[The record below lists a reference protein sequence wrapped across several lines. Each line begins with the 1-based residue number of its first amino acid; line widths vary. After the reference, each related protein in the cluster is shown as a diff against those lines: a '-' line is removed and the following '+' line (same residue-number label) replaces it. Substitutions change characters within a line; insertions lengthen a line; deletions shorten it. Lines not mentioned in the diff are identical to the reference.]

1 MIRFVFVFSLFLS
14 QHSLAQDW
22 SKLWNGIGTRSQYT
36 NHGLVRAINW
46 NRAVYFGKPTVALA
60 AIRERAKESP
70 EDAQDLLVRLTHI
83 LEDQAPAGDYIVQLY
98 RDLLT
103 ESQRQQPLLP
113 TVLSQV
119 LAKLNWNR
127 IHGVNEYRSIRF
139 DPIDQ
144 VILQYVGTDFVIPP
158 AVLADNENSKSL
170 EILLQ
175 ILILSDSEASFE
187 RFSTWVNSI
196 PSTNTDALI
205 AVADTISP
213 FMSYKRYFDRSTENL
228 SSLGQAYVSLYKET
242 LAKLPADQATEQA
255 VQAIE
260 ALSVKNFSDY
270 EYFQY
275 IKAKPAIEFVWG
287 LQDDEVTDRV
297 IPALERVSALLERT
311 NHAIPNVILAM
322 ISGTTGVDG
331 SVTAAEIAEDQSV
344 MDQTQEVSPIALT
357 VANVILPAGEGIG
370 ATELLATIKR
380 ICNRAIKA
388 NDVNVMNSCA
398 NDFTKSLLTTLND
411 PGLSPDYRTLLE
423 TVGLSVFYDTIRYYR
438 GELFEVK
445 CNEEP
450 TAQNETANVLSAA
463 IPAQDISRS
472 LSSYCGLISVSSPLT
487 LQFRIL

>member
-14 QHSLAQDW
+14 QNSFAQDW
-22 SKLWNGIGTRSQYT
+22 SKLWNEIGTRSKYT
-36 NHGLVRAINW
+36 NAGLVRAINW
-46 NRAVYFGKPTVALA
+46 NRALYFGKPTYALS
-60 AIRERAKESP
+60 AIEERAGESP
-70 EDAQDLLVRLTHI
+70 EDAQDLLVRLTKI
-83 LEDQAPAGDYIVQLY
+83 LQGHAPAGDYIVQLY
-98 RDLLT
+98 RNLLI
-103 ESQRQQPLLP
+103 ESQRQLP
-113 TVLSQV
+113 VLPIVLTQV
-119 LAKLNWNR
+119 LAKLDWQR
-127 IHGVNEYRSIRF
+127 IQSVNEYRSIRF

-144 VILQYVGTDFVIPP
+144 VILQYVETDFVIPP
-158 AVLADNENSKSL
+158 AVLADSENARTL

-175 ILILSDSEASFE
+175 ILILSDSENSFE
-187 RFSTWVNSI
+187 RFSAWVNNI
-196 PSTNTDALI
+196 PATNTEALKSVL
-205 AVADTISP
+205 ATVSP
-213 FMSYKRYFDRSTENL
+213 FMSYNRYFDRSAGNL
-228 SSLGQAYVSLYKET
+228 SALGQAYVSLYKET

-275 IKAKPAIEFVWG
+275 IKAKPAIEYVWS

-297 IPALERVSALLERT
+297 VPALERVSALLERT
-311 NHAIPNVILAM
+311 NHSIPNVILAM

-357 VANVILPAGEGIG
+357 VANVTLPAGEGIG

-398 NDFTKSLLTTLND
+398 NDFTKNLLTTLND
-411 PGLSPDYRTLLE
+411 PGLSPDYRNLLE

-450 TAQNETANVLSAA
+450 AAQNETAGVLSAA